1 MASSSEPND
10 DYVNGSGYVNDKK
23 KLPNNEH
30 ELIRTLFAVN
40 AARDSKTKSN
50 HEEENES
57 KLNSG
62 LIFFNSLMLR
72 HIFLFS
78 HFNSVKPLET
88 VKKVLTSE
96 TKYFERHNNL
106 PFNKFM
112 EENVIFL

>member
-62 LIFFNSLMLR
+62 LNLIFIIR
-72 HIFLFS
+72 
-78 HFNSVKPLET
+78 
-88 VKKVLTSE
+88 
-96 TKYFERHNNL
+96 
-106 PFNKFM
+106 
-112 EENVIFL
+112 